1 MVTSQ
6 EIADELIKQTPL
18 ASPNTN
24 GPLSFTPGRKYS
36 HQGEGEDEG
45 PLQQSQP
52 EGPWLVLDPA
62 QLGRDSPALGLKG
75 CPASGWHRL
84 RGVSKVGAGQA
95 TSAGT
100 PPAHSVLLWR
110 PALFRQV
117 TLSKCSTMLLHTPG
131 LLLCYENRTKHAKEK
146 KKKSWEGGGERE
158 GRAGS
163 HTQSLSFWSPLQLW
177 AALSHILSHQNK
189 GIKREDPDP
198 QG

>member
-1 MVTSQ
+1 MAHS
-6 EIADELIKQTPL
+6 
-18 ASPNTN
+18 ASHL
-24 GPLSFTPGRKYS
+24 GEKRRKYS
-36 HQGEGEDEG
+36 HQGGEDNG
-45 PLQQSQP
+45 PLQRSQP

-110 PALFRQV
+110 PALFGQV

-131 LLLCYENRTKHAKEK
+131 LLLCYENRTKHAKGK
-146 KKKSWEGGGERE
+146 KKKAGRVGVR
-158 GRAGS
+158 GRAEQPAT
-163 HTQSLSFWSPLQLW
+163 HSLF
-177 AALSHILSHQNK
+177 LSGLLSSSGQHCLTL
-189 GIKREDPDP
+189 
-198 QG
+198 